1 MRLRAMKR
9 GGVSGR
15 VIVVVMVV
23 YMDDWKIFLVCEF
36 CGMGLGNGDEW
47 ESCGTCNFEKGGNG
61 R

>member
-1 MRLRAMKR
+1 MKR

-23 YMDDWKIFLVCEF
+23 YMDDWMIFLVCEF

-47 ESCGTCNFEKGGNG
+47 EMRGTCNFEKVGNG